1 MNYKKLYESIKFPQY
16 RKYNN
21 EKNYFKIISEN
32 SFEEKSFVGKKVLIN
47 QFEAKILPDRN
58 FIVDLVFDFSDFA
71 IAISESE
78 YLLI

>member
-1 MNYKKLYESIKFPQY
+1 MNYKNLFEGIKFPQY

-21 EKNYFKIISEN
+21 EKIILKLFLKIVLKKK
-32 SFEEKSFVGKKVLIN
+32 FRWKKVLIN

>member
-1 MNYKKLYESIKFPQY
+1 MNYKNLFEGIKFPQY
-16 RKYNN
+16 SKYNN

-71 IAISESE
+71 VAISESE

>member
-1 MNYKKLYESIKFPQY
+1 MNYKNLFEGIKFPQY

>member
-1 MNYKKLYESIKFPQY
+1 MNYKNLFEGIKFPQY

-71 IAISESE
+71 VAISESE